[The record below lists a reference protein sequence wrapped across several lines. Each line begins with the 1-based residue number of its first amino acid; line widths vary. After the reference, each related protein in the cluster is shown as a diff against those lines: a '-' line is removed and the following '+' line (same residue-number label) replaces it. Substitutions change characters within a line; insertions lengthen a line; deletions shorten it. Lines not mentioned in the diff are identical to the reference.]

1 MDAMIVGL
9 IVLAAA
15 TFLGRKVRRSWQ
27 SARSTTSGCGSS
39 CGCST
44 APASRN
50 QG

>member
-27 SARSTTSGCGSS
+27 SARSTTSGCGSG

-44 APASRN
+44 AASTKPES
-50 QG
+50 